1 MFLNTYEYLIKTYI
15 LLGSKSK
22 EKVKKIYTTR
32 FNSPGK
38 NYTASRPVII
48 FSIRTYVPKQLT
60 LIKKK
65 EKSPHPHSPYKNSLR
80 VAILPRHLIIN
91 LRSRIHTHAHIY
103 TNPKPPFIIHH
114 RKKKGKPRS
123 LLTYPGAISNFSAS
137 LDFSPHSSF
146 RARDFR

>member
-1 MFLNTYEYLIKTYI
+1 MFLITYEYLIKTYI

-60 LIKKK
+60 LIKK
-65 EKSPHPHSPYKNSLR
+65 
-80 VAILPRHLIIN
+80 
-91 LRSRIHTHAHIY
+91 
-103 TNPKPPFIIHH
+103 
-114 RKKKGKPRS
+114 RKKAPTLIAPTKIPYAWPY
-123 LLTYPGAISNFSAS
+123 YPAI
-137 LDFSPHSSF
+137 
-146 RARDFR
+146 